1 VTKIIFY
8 AWPSAFQ
15 NHRHRQFIRS
25 ALQEALQPLADDA
38 IVIEVERAEEE
49 GSASWTGDVPGT
61 QAHSQGRSSLSEIES
76 AHIFVPD
83 FSAIALSE
91 KGEALID
98 PRILIEYGYA
108 LGKLGSARILPI
120 LNTALGK
127 SDTQTQRLDRAH
139 RQRLVTYH
147 LQENA
152 GDEEQAIAQH
162 QLVEALTAAL
172 QPILATPE
180 ANTKANAKVKILNGY
195 ELGQQ
200 ALLSTHP
207 PIIWNN
213 NLKII
218 RRDARQAIEQVSAN
232 VNTQVG
238 GNIFLYL
245 NQSLVAFENYVAFA
259 LAGVESQ
266 QEPFNQQ
273 IGVMHDLLDCH
284 WPDTGVVR
292 LVEIP
297 YTLASLFQVVYGGLC
312 LATNQINLVFQIA
325 YTSFRQS
332 AGEYQPLVRNESV
345 FGFPKTI
352 GSDQDKMWS
361 FYKDLPEIWPWLLDI
376 FDDRAHFVAAI
387 SAYCLTLDI
396 FELISSLA
404 SYTDASGNEFCL
416 VPLCFIDES
425 NEILRQAISMVQ
437 KNFIPLQAVCK
448 SYGVTWDQLQAAW
461 PQWTQRAIAYNPEF
475 ELPHFSHPY
484 KDILVVN

>member
-1 VTKIIFY
+1 VTHTIFY
-8 AWPSAFQ
+8 AGSSRPPSLTHHSFVQA
-15 NHRHRQFIRS
+15 
-25 ALQEALQPLADDA
+25 ALQAAIQQLTDEAIIIEAERTEAEATDWAEHSPVSGDDA
-38 IVIEVERAEEE
+38 L
-49 GSASWTGDVPGT
+49 
-61 QAHSQGRSSLSEIES
+61 SSLRCIET

-83 FSAIALSE
+83 LSAIASSDS
-91 KGEALID
+91 GEVIMD
-98 PRILIEYGYA
+98 PRILVEYGYA
-108 LGKLGSARILPI
+108 LGKLGSSRILPI

-127 SDTQTQRLDRAH
+127 SETQTEILERTP

-147 LQENA
+147 LRENA
-152 GDEEQAIAQH
+152 SEEEKAIAQR
-162 QLVEALTAAL
+162 QLVEALTGTL
-172 QPILATPE
+172 EQILATPD
-180 ANTKANAKVKILNGY
+180 ANTEAKDLNGY
-195 ELGQQ
+195 DLGQQ
-200 ALLSTHP
+200 ALLSSHP

-218 RRDARQAIEQVSAN
+218 RRDARKAIEQVSAK

-245 NQSLVAFENYVAFA
+245 NQSLVAFEDYVAFA

-312 LATNQINLVFQIA
+312 LATNQVDLVFQMA
-325 YTSFRQS
+325 YTLFRQS
-332 AGEYQPLVRNESV
+332 ADESDQPLVRNDSI

-352 GSDQDKMWS
+352 GNDQDKMWS

-376 FDDRAHFVAAI
+376 FDDRSHFVAAI
-387 SAYCLTLDI
+387 SAYYLTLDI

-404 SYTDASGNEFCL
+404 SYSDASGNEFCL

-425 NEILRQAISMVQ
+425 NEILRQAVSMVR
-437 KNFIPLQAVCK
+437 KNLIPLQAICK
-448 SYGVTWDQLQAAW
+448 VYGVTLDQLQAAW

-475 ELPHFSHPY
+475 ESPHFSHPY
-484 KDILVVN
+484 KNIFE